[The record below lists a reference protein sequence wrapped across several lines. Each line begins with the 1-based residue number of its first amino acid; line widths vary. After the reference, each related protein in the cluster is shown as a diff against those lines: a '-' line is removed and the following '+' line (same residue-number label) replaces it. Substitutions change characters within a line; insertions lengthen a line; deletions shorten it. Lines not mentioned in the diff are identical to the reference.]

1 MRIYSFSLR
10 QGFNFS
16 KSNFEPKQWEGPGN
30 NRNDKGCQVV
40 VKLEKS
46 KFVSGLSKINES
58 KLHLINHRQMIPAR
72 EHLLFP
78 AFYKEYKSNHLHCQ
92 TIDVSVYNNAIDWG
106 MCLM

>member
-1 MRIYSFSLR
+1 MRIYSFFLM

-40 VKLEKS
+40 AKLNQAEKS
-46 KFVSGLSKINES
+46 KFISVLSKINES
-58 KLHLINHRQMIPAR
+58 KLSFIFHRQMIPAR

-78 AFYKEYKSNHLHCQ
+78 SFYKFNHLHCQ
-92 TIDVSVYNNAIDWG
+92 TIDVSFYNNANDWS
-106 MCLM
+106 MCLI